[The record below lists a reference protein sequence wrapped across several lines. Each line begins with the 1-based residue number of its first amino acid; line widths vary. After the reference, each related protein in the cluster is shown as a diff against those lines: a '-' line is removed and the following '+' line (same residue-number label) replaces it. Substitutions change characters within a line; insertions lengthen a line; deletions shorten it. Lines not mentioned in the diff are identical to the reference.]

1 MTENELLHYGVL
13 GMKWGVKK
21 ARKSSDTV
29 DETRRK
35 SNTQNSNTQN
45 SNTQK
50 FNTQK
55 SNTQN
60 SNTKQQSKKFVTK
73 KQKQKQ
79 IMEDLNSMSD
89 KELRERLNRMQMEQQ
104 YIRMMTPEKS
114 AAKKQVEQ
122 FLINEGRNLASQM
135 LREQIRKQTNKK

>member
-21 ARKSSDTV
+21 ARKSSNTV

-35 SNTQNSNTQN
+35 TNTQNS
-45 SNTQK
+45 
-50 FNTQK
+50 NTQK

-79 IMEDLNSMSD
+79 IMDDLNSMSD
-89 KELRERLNRMQMEQQ
+89 KELRDRLNRMQMEQQ

-122 FLINEGRNLASQM
+122 FLINEGRNIASQM

>member
-29 DETRRK
+29 EETRRK
-35 SNTQNSNTQN
+35 SNTQNS
-45 SNTQK
+45 
-50 FNTQK
+50 NTQK

-73 KQKQKQ
+73 KQRQKQ

-122 FLINEGRNLASQM
+122 FLINEGRNLAAQM

>member
-35 SNTQNSNTQN
+35 SNTQKS
-45 SNTQK
+45 
-50 FNTQK
+50 NTQK

>member
-45 SNTQK
+45 S
-50 FNTQK
+50 NTQK

>member
-35 SNTQNSNTQN
+35 SNTLNS
-45 SNTQK
+45 
-50 FNTQK
+50 NTQK

-135 LREQIRKQTNKK
+135 LREQIRNQTNKK

>member
-35 SNTQNSNTQN
+35 SNTQNS
-45 SNTQK
+45 
-50 FNTQK
+50 NTQK

-135 LREQIRKQTNKK
+135 LRKQIRKQTNKK

>member
-35 SNTQNSNTQN
+35 SNTQNSNTQ
-45 SNTQK
+45 
-50 FNTQK
+50 K

-73 KQKQKQ
+73 KQRQKQ

-114 AAKKQVEQ
+114 AAKNQLEK

>member
-35 SNTQNSNTQN
+35 SNTLNS
-45 SNTQK
+45 
-50 FNTQK
+50 NTQK

-60 SNTKQQSKKFVTK
+60 SNTKQQSKKFITK

-135 LREQIRKQTNKK
+135 LREQIRNQTNKK

>member
-21 ARKSSDTV
+21 ARKSSVTV

-35 SNTQNSNTQN
+35 SNTQNS
-45 SNTQK
+45 
-50 FNTQK
+50 NTQK

-73 KQKQKQ
+73 KQRQKQ

>member
-35 SNTQNSNTQN
+35 SNTQNSNTQ
-45 SNTQK
+45 
-50 FNTQK
+50 K

-73 KQKQKQ
+73 KQRQKQ

-135 LREQIRKQTNKK
+135 LREQIKKTNK

>member
-50 FNTQK
+50 

-73 KQKQKQ
+73 KQRQKQ

>member
-35 SNTQNSNTQN
+35 T
-45 SNTQK
+45 NTQK
-50 FNTQK
+50 SNTQK

-79 IMEDLNSMSD
+79 IMDDLNSMSD
-89 KELRERLNRMQMEQQ
+89 KELRDRLNRMQMEQQ

-122 FLINEGRNLASQM
+122 FLINEGRNIASQM

>member
-29 DETRRK
+29 DETRKK
-35 SNTQNSNTQN
+35 SNTQNS
-45 SNTQK
+45 
-50 FNTQK
+50 NTQK

-79 IMEDLNSMSD
+79 IMDDLNSMSD

-135 LREQIRKQTNKK
+135 LREQIRNQTNKK

>member
-29 DETRRK
+29 DETRKK
-35 SNTQNSNTQN
+35 SNTQNS
-45 SNTQK
+45 
-50 FNTQK
+50 NTQK

-135 LREQIRKQTNKK
+135 LREQIRNQTNKK

>member
-35 SNTQNSNTQN
+35 SNTQN

>member
-29 DETRRK
+29 DETRKK
-35 SNTQNSNTQN
+35 SNTQNS
-45 SNTQK
+45 
-50 FNTQK
+50 NTQK

-73 KQKQKQ
+73 KQRQKQ

-89 KELRERLNRMQMEQQ
+89 KELRDRLNRMQMEQQ

-135 LREQIRKQTNKK
+135 LREQIRNQTNKK

>member
-21 ARKSSDTV
+21 DRKSSDTV
-29 DETRRK
+29 DETRKK
-35 SNTQNSNTQN
+35 SNTQNS
-45 SNTQK
+45 
-50 FNTQK
+50 NTQK

>member
-35 SNTQNSNTQN
+35 SNTQNSNTQ
-45 SNTQK
+45 
-50 FNTQK
+50 K

-73 KQKQKQ
+73 KQRQKQ

-135 LREQIRKQTNKK
+135 LREQIRNQTNKK

>member
-35 SNTQNSNTQN
+35 SNTQKS
-45 SNTQK
+45 
-50 FNTQK
+50 NTQK

-73 KQKQKQ
+73 KQRQKQ

>member
-35 SNTQNSNTQN
+35 SNTQNSNTQ
-45 SNTQK
+45 
-50 FNTQK
+50 K

-79 IMEDLNSMSD
+79 IMDDLNSMSD
-89 KELRERLNRMQMEQQ
+89 KELRDRLNRMQMEQQ

-135 LREQIRKQTNKK
+135 LREQIRNQTNKK

>member
-29 DETRRK
+29 DETRKK
-35 SNTQNSNTQN
+35 SNTQNS
-45 SNTQK
+45 
-50 FNTQK
+50 NTQK

-73 KQKQKQ
+73 KQRQKQ

-135 LREQIRKQTNKK
+135 LREQIRNQTNKK

>member
-1 MTENELLHYGVL
+1 
-13 GMKWGVKK
+13 MKWGVKK

-35 SNTQNSNTQN
+35 SNTQNS
-45 SNTQK
+45 
-50 FNTQK
+50 NTQK

>member
-35 SNTQNSNTQN
+35 SNTQNSNTQ
-45 SNTQK
+45 
-50 FNTQK
+50 K

-89 KELRERLNRMQMEQQ
+89 KELRDRLNRMQMEQQ

-122 FLINEGRNLASQM
+122 FLINEGRNIASQM

>member
-29 DETRRK
+29 DETRKK
-35 SNTQNSNTQN
+35 SNTQNS
-45 SNTQK
+45 
-50 FNTQK
+50 NTQK

>member
-35 SNTQNSNTQN
+35 SNTQNS
-45 SNTQK
+45 
-50 FNTQK
+50 NTQK

-122 FLINEGRNLASQM
+122 FLINEGRNIASQM

>member
-35 SNTQNSNTQN
+35 SNTQNSNTQK
-45 SNTQK
+45 S
-50 FNTQK
+50 NTQK

-89 KELRERLNRMQMEQQ
+89 KELRDRLNRMQMEQQ

>member
-1 MTENELLHYGVL
+1 MTEDELLHYGVL

-35 SNTQNSNTQN
+35 SNTQNSNTQ
-45 SNTQK
+45 
-50 FNTQK
+50 K

-73 KQKQKQ
+73 KQRQKQ

>member
-35 SNTQNSNTQN
+35 SNTQNSNTQ
-45 SNTQK
+45 
-50 FNTQK
+50 K

-79 IMEDLNSMSD
+79 IMDDLNSMSD
-89 KELRERLNRMQMEQQ
+89 KELRDRLNRMQMEQQ

-135 LREQIRKQTNKK
+135 LREQIRKTNK

>member
-29 DETRRK
+29 DGTRKK
-35 SNTQNSNTQN
+35 SNTQNS
-45 SNTQK
+45 
-50 FNTQK
+50 NTQK

>member
-29 DETRRK
+29 DETRKK
-35 SNTQNSNTQN
+35 SNTQNS
-45 SNTQK
+45 
-50 FNTQK
+50 NTQK

-73 KQKQKQ
+73 KQRQKQ

-104 YIRMMTPEKS
+104 YIRMITPEKS

>member
-35 SNTQNSNTQN
+35 SNTQNSNTQ
-45 SNTQK
+45 
-50 FNTQK
+50 K

-73 KQKQKQ
+73 KQRQKQ

-122 FLINEGRNLASQM
+122 FLINEGKNLAT
-135 LREQIRKQTNKK
+135 QINRKKKKKQTNKK

>member
-35 SNTQNSNTQN
+35 SNTQNSNTQ
-45 SNTQK
+45 
-50 FNTQK
+50 K

-60 SNTKQQSKKFVTK
+60 SNTKQQSKKFVSK
-73 KQKQKQ
+73 KQRQKQ

>member
-35 SNTQNSNTQN
+35 SNTQNSNTQ
-45 SNTQK
+45 
-50 FNTQK
+50 K

-73 KQKQKQ
+73 KQRQKQ

-135 LREQIRKQTNKK
+135 LREQIRQQTNKK

>member
-29 DETRRK
+29 DETRKK
-35 SNTQNSNTQN
+35 SNTQNS
-45 SNTQK
+45 
-50 FNTQK
+50 NTQK

-73 KQKQKQ
+73 KQRQKQ

-89 KELRERLNRMQMEQQ
+89 KELRERLNRIQMEQQ

>member
-21 ARKSSDTV
+21 ARKSSNTV

-35 SNTQNSNTQN
+35 SNTQNS
-45 SNTQK
+45 
-50 FNTQK
+50 NTQK

-122 FLINEGRNLASQM
+122 FLINEGKNIASQM

>member
-21 ARKSSDTV
+21 ARKSSNTV

-35 SNTQNSNTQN
+35 SNTQN

>member
-21 ARKSSDTV
+21 ARKSSYTV

-35 SNTQNSNTQN
+35 SNTQNSNTQ
-45 SNTQK
+45 
-50 FNTQK
+50 K

-60 SNTKQQSKKFVTK
+60 SNTKQHSKKFVTK

-79 IMEDLNSMSD
+79 IMDDLNSMSD
-89 KELRERLNRMQMEQQ
+89 KELRDRLNRMQMEQQ

-135 LREQIRKQTNKK
+135 LREQIRKTNK